1 MKFESLVIDA
11 IISETADSY
20 TLRFQPPSE
29 SWLNYLPGQ
38 YLTLKIY
45 IDGEQYRRAYSLS
58 SSPQTDQYLAVT
70 IKAIEHGKV
79 SNYLKSNIRKG
90 DAIECLPPMGS
101 FVVHPDSA
109 NKQHYILVGAGSG
122 ITPLMSILK
131 TVLAVEPESIVSLIY
146 GNRDEQSIVFR
157 QTLAELTEKYKGRLA
172 VHHVLSRPS
181 EKWEGTKGRVEGE
194 VCQSLLSQVIN
205 KDTRPFSVYICGPQ
219 GMMDSVEEVLERLN
233 VPQNVTHREF
243 YAAPIHQTDD
253 DSVEEFE
260 LIAREVTVILD
271 GVIRTV
277 TVEPDSNILQA
288 VIDLNVDPPY
298 ACQEGVCSTCR
309 AKVRSG
315 MVQMYVRDG
324 LSDEE
329 IEAGYVLT
337 CQCVPLTD
345 DVVVEF
351 A

>member
-1 MKFESLVIDA
+1 MKFESLVIDD
-11 IISETADSY
+11 IIAETNDSF
-20 TLRFQPPSE
+20 TIQFQPPNE
-29 SWLNYLPGQ
+29 SWLNYLSGQ
-38 YLTLKIY
+38 YLTLKVY

-58 SSPQTDQYLAVT
+58 SSPETDQYLSVT

-79 SNYLKSNIRKG
+79 SNYLKSNFRKG
-90 DAIECLPPMGS
+90 DSIECLPPMGS
-101 FVVHPDSA
+101 FVVQPDAGA
-109 NKQHYILVGAGSG
+109 NFHYILLGAGSG

-131 TVLAVEPESIVSLIY
+131 TVLAIETKSTVSLIY
-146 GNRDEQSIVFR
+146 GNRDEQCIVFQ
-157 QTLAELTEKYKGRLA
+157 QTLEHLTQKHQSRLA

-181 EKWEGTKGRVEGE
+181 DQWDGTKGRIEGD
-194 VCQSLLSQVIN
+194 VCQSLLTQILSNNQHPYSI
-205 KDTRPFSVYICGPQ
+205 YMCGPQ
-219 GMMDSVEEVLERLN
+219 GMMDSVEEVLGQLN
-233 VPQNVTHREF
+233 IPQNVIHRE
-243 YAAPIHQTDD
+243 YYSAPIHDTDVE
-253 DSVEEFE
+253 SVEDFE
-260 LIAREVTVILD
+260 LIARDVTVILD
-271 GVIRTV
+271 GVKRIV
-277 TVEPDSNILQA
+277 NVEPDSNILQA

-315 MVQMYVRDG
+315 MVQMFVRDG

>member
-1 MKFESLVIDA
+1 MKFQSLVIDA
-11 IISETADSY
+11 VIPETADTY
-20 TLRFQPPSE
+20 TLRFQPPTQA
-29 SWLNYLPGQ
+29 WLNYLPGQ
-38 YLTLKIY
+38 YLTLKVI

-58 SSPQTDQYLAVT
+58 SSPQTDEYLAVT

-79 SNYLKSNIRKG
+79 SNYLKNNIRKG
-90 DAIECLPPMGS
+90 DSIECLPPMGN

-109 NKQHYILVGAGSG
+109 NNHHYVLLGAGSG
-122 ITPLMSILK
+122 ITPLMSILR
-131 TVLAVEPESIVSLIY
+131 TVLAAEPESIVSLIY

-157 QTLAELTEKYKGRLA
+157 QALEDLKQKYQGRLS

-181 EKWEGTKGRVEGE
+181 ERWDGVRGRVEGE
-194 VCQSLLSQVIN
+194 VCQGLLTQVLN
-205 KDTRPFSVYICGPQ
+205 KDNRPYSVFICGPQ
-219 GMMDSVEEVLERLN
+219 GMMDSVEAVINQLN
-233 VPQNVTHREF
+233 IPQNVVHREF
-243 YAAPIHQTDD
+243 YSAPVHNVEEDTT
-253 DSVEEFE
+253 EEFE
-260 LIAREVTVILD
+260 LIPREVTFILD
-271 GVIRTV
+271 GVKRKVIV
-277 TVEPDSNILQA
+277 DPDSNILQA

-309 AKVRSG
+309 AKVHSG